1 MKQSK
6 LRRRRVTRYLIAYI
20 AILVLFLALLVG
32 PIVGGSK
39 ISGSLTS
46 LVPDTGIF
54 VGLLQPTNQTH
65 NDTGPSYVTTT
76 GTGATATA
84 SASAAAGKI

>member
-6 LRRRRVTRYLIAYI
+6 LRRRRVTRYLIVYI
-20 AILVLFLALLVG
+20 ALLVLFLGLLVG

-39 ISGSLTS
+39 VSGSLNS
-46 LVPDTGIF
+46 LVPNTGIF
-54 VGLLQPTNQTH
+54 AGLLQPTNQTH

-76 GTGATATA
+76 GTGATAMA
-84 SASAAAGKI
+84 SASATGSKI